1 MTTSDTLKEKVCVC
15 VFEVNGFIL
24 LKFVQTQTNMTSGS
38 ISPPCI
44 IPLRVERTSK
54 YLIDTNTLLEIRC
67 QTNDV
72 DVYYT
77 LDGSKPDS
85 FVTLAARRST
95 VQYKK
100 PFYVPRELATQGKVA
115 VKAIAVSR

>member
-1 MTTSDTLKEKVCVC
+1 
-15 VFEVNGFIL
+15 
-24 LKFVQTQTNMTSGS
+24 MTSGS
-38 ISPPCI
+38 ISPPYI
-44 IPLRVERTSK
+44 IPLRAKQTSK

-72 DVYYT
+72 DIYYT

-85 FVTLAARRST
+85 FVTLATRRST

-100 PFYVPRELATQGKVA
+100 PFYIPRESANQGKA
-115 VKAIAVSR
+115 IVKAIAVSR